1 MKRTRDS
8 FAVCVA
14 LLCLLLVLPAF
25 GDADAEAGRKTAAQW
40 QDAVVTLQF
49 VIKTSMSYSGEEGFK
64 RESKSEATGAVID
77 PSGLVVTS
85 LSVTS
90 PTDVFSS
97 MMPDSS
103 EGKVDFSSE
112 LVDMKI
118 LLPDG
123 QELPAKIVLRD
134 KDLDLA
140 FIRPKQKPAKPLA
153 AIDLTKAAKP
163 ALLDQVIILHRLGT
177 VASRS
182 LAACTDRIQSVVE
195 KPRTFYI
202 PGVASMGASLGAPVF
217 AMDSG
222 PIGLLLL
229 RTLPTKSADMS
240 LFSGLSGMGL
250 AYIVLPATDILEAA
264 KQAPQSAEEA
274 K

>member
-1 MKRTRDS
+1 MG
-8 FAVCVA
+8 VCIA
-14 LLCLLLVLPAF
+14 LLLCSLPVPPAF
-25 GDADAEAGRKTAAQW
+25 SDAEAEAGRKTAAQW
-40 QDAVVTLQF
+40 QDTVVTLQL
-49 VIKTSMSYSGEEGFK
+49 VIKTSMSHGGEEGMK

-77 PSGLVVTS
+77 PSGLIVTS

-97 MMPDSS
+97 MMSSDSES
-103 EGKVDFSSE
+103 KLDFSSE
-112 LVDMKI
+112 LVDIKI

-123 QELPAKIVLRD
+123 RELPAKIVLRD

-140 FIRPKQKPAKPLA
+140 FIRPKQKPAKPLV
-153 AIDLTKAAKP
+153 AIDFTKATKP
-163 ALLDQVIILHRLGT
+163 GLLDQAITLYRLGT

-182 LAACTDRIQSVVE
+182 LAACPDRIQAIVE

-202 PGVASMGASLGAPVF
+202 PGAASMAASLGAPVF
-217 AMDSG
+217 AADSS

-229 RTLPTKSADMS
+229 RTIQTKSADMS
-240 LFSGLSGMGL
+240 FFSGLSGMGL
-250 AYIVLPATDILEAA
+250 TYIVLPAADILEAA

>member
-1 MKRTRDS
+1 M
-8 FAVCVA
+8 
-14 LLCLLLVLPAF
+14 
-25 GDADAEAGRKTAAQW
+25 
-40 QDAVVTLQF
+40 
-49 VIKTSMSYSGEEGFK
+49 
-64 RESKSEATGAVID
+64 
-77 PSGLVVTS
+77 
-85 LSVTS
+85 
-90 PTDVFSS
+90 
-97 MMPDSS
+97 
-103 EGKVDFSSE
+103 
-112 LVDMKI
+112 
-118 LLPDG
+118 
-123 QELPAKIVLRD
+123 LRD

-153 AIDLTKAAKP
+153 AIDFTKAAKP

-182 LAACTDRIQSVVE
+182 LAACMDRVQSIVE

-202 PGVASMGASLGAPVF
+202 PGVASMGASLGAPIF

-229 RTLPTKSADMS
+229 RTLQTKSADMS

-250 AYIVLPATDILEAA
+250 TYMVLPAADILEAA